1 MRFLGGNQGE
11 MGTRNTSKKRLKNR
25 QKVRGFFPGTVV
37 PFSFPSFAAVA
48 IPISPFNLFWIS
60 VVLSS
65 VSTAGT
71 TYSATRGELLLSSPA
86 AMIPVESDTYELAKM
101 TVDAEYRGSGIA
113 NKLMDQCILFA
124 KEKEAKEIILI
135 TNDTLVIARNLY
147 DKYGF
152 KEVTLDSDKYLR
164 GNVKMTLNLT
174 EE

>member
-1 MRFLGGNQGE
+1 MHN
-11 MGTRNTSKKRLKNR
+11 LKI
-25 QKVRGFFPGTVV
+25 V
-37 PFSFPSFAAVA
+37 PFHKRYSSTFYYLNKIWIEESWLLEESDKFDLLNPEESIINKGGEIFFVL
-48 IPISPFNLFWIS
+48 IKNKPI
-60 VVLSS
+60 
-65 VSTAGT
+65 
-71 TYSATRGELLLSSPA
+71 ATA

-152 KEVTLDSDKYLR
+152 KEVRLDSDKYLR

>member
-1 MRFLGGNQGE
+1 MYNLRI
-11 MGTRNTSKKRLKNR
+11 
-25 QKVRGFFPGTVV
+25 V
-37 PFSFPSFAAVA
+37 PFHKKYSSTFYHLNKIWIEEFFLLEESDKFDLLDPEKSIINKGGEIFFVL
-48 IPISPFNLFWIS
+48 IKNKPI
-60 VVLSS
+60 
-65 VSTAGT
+65 
-71 TYSATRGELLLSSPA
+71 ATA

-101 TVDAEYRGSGIA
+101 TVDAKYRGNGIA
-113 NKLMDQCILFA
+113 NKLMDKCILFA

-135 TNDTLVIARNLY
+135 TNATLVIARNLY

>member
-1 MRFLGGNQGE
+1 MHNLKIIPFHKKYSSTFYDLNKIWIEESWLLEESDKFDLLNPEESIINKGGE
-11 MGTRNTSKKRLKNR
+11 IFFVLIKN
-25 QKVRGFFPGTVV
+25 K
-37 PFSFPSFAAVA
+37 
-48 IPISPFNLFWIS
+48 PI
-60 VVLSS
+60 
-65 VSTAGT
+65 
-71 TYSATRGELLLSSPA
+71 ATA

>member
-1 MRFLGGNQGE
+1 MHN
-11 MGTRNTSKKRLKNR
+11 LKI
-25 QKVRGFFPGTVV
+25 V
-37 PFSFPSFAAVA
+37 PFHKRYSSTFYYLNKIWIEESWLLEESDKFDLLNPEDSIINKGGEIFFVL
-48 IPISPFNLFWIS
+48 IKNKPI
-60 VVLSS
+60 
-65 VSTAGT
+65 
-71 TYSATRGELLLSSPA
+71 ATA